1 MQSVYNIMQ
10 LFLNLDAAILIPIIL
25 FVLALILGA
34 KAGRALRSSL
44 TLGVGFTWIF
54 VLIYLF
60 FNKLTPAAQAMV
72 ERWSL
77 SLTIVDA
84 GWGPY
89 MGAIWGSPIVIIF
102 LPLFLIVNFVML
114 FFKLTNTLDIDL
126 WNYCLNFYAG
136 ALVYVATNNIVLACI
151 AFVIS
156 EIITLKLADL
166 TAGKVQEYF
175 GLPGISFP
183 HTVSVG
189 YLLIGYPIVLLLNKI
204 PFINNINA
212 DPKNLKERFGIF
224 GEPVLIG
231 FIIGAVIGLLA
242 GQPFGEILALGINM
256 AAVMVL
262 LPRMVSLLV
271 EGLTPLMEVIR
282 NRFQK
287 LFPGRNINIGLD
299 TAVIIGDPST
309 IAAATMLVPV
319 SLILAAILPWN
330 KTIPFADLSSLAFA
344 ICLITPY
351 VNGNVVKLLIVGTL
365 LIAFVMLPIS
375 TAVAPLITELAKGAG
390 LYEVPEGLS
399 GKATMITSFLDG
411 GVPLSY
417 LIYKIF
423 SIF

>member
-1 MQSVYNIMQ
+1 
-10 LFLNLDAAILIPIIL
+10 
-25 FVLALILGA
+25 
-34 KAGRALRSSL
+34 
-44 TLGVGFTWIF
+44 
-54 VLIYLF
+54 
-60 FNKLTPAAQAMV
+60 
-72 ERWSL
+72 
-77 SLTIVDA
+77 
-84 GWGPY
+84 
-89 MGAIWGSPIVIIF
+89 
-102 LPLFLIVNFVML
+102 
-114 FFKLTNTLDIDL
+114 
-126 WNYCLNFYAG
+126 LNFYAG

-166 TAGKVQEYF
+166 TAGKFQEYF

>member
-1 MQSVYNIMQ
+1 M
-10 LFLNLDAAILIPIIL
+10 
-25 FVLALILGA
+25 
-34 KAGRALRSSL
+34 
-44 TLGVGFTWIF
+44 
-54 VLIYLF
+54 
-60 FNKLTPAAQAMV
+60 
-72 ERWSL
+72 
-77 SLTIVDA
+77 
-84 GWGPY
+84 
-89 MGAIWGSPIVIIF
+89 
-102 LPLFLIVNFVML
+102 
-114 FFKLTNTLDIDL
+114 
-126 WNYCLNFYAG
+126 
-136 ALVYVATNNIVLACI
+136 
-151 AFVIS
+151 
-156 EIITLKLADL
+156 
-166 TAGKVQEYF
+166 
-175 GLPGISFP
+175 
-183 HTVSVG
+183 
-189 YLLIGYPIVLLLNKI
+189 
-204 PFINNINA
+204 
-212 DPKNLKERFGIF
+212 KERFGIF

>member
-44 TLGVGFTWIF
+44 TLGVGFTGIF
-54 VLIYLF
+54 VLIDLF
-60 FNKLTPAAQAMV
+60 VNKLTPAAQAMV